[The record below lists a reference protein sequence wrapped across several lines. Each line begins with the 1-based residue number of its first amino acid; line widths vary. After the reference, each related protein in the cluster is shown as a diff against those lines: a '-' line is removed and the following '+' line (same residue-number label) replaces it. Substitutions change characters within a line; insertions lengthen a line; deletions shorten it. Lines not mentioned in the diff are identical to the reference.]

1 MWSCGFVLEELGLQG
16 LSPQGGGEKG
26 GPWGQALA
34 NSSRAPAAQGVVYL
48 CSSVLSLGFLV
59 CK

>member
-1 MWSCGFVLEELGLQG
+1 MLEELGLQG
-16 LSPQGGGEKG
+16 SSLQGGGEEG

-34 NSSRAPAAQGVVYL
+34 NSSWAPAMQGVVYL